1 MNTTNNSIEKK
12 CYFDYLVKKY
22 TALNLQKEQEEKV
35 QYNTAM
41 QLTNTQPVA
50 AKTAE

>member
-1 MNTTNNSIEKK
+1 MDTTNDSIEKK

-22 TALNLQKEQEEKV
+22 TALSLQKEQEEKA

-41 QLTNTQPVA
+41 LLTNTQPVA
-50 AKTAE
+50 AKAAE

>member
-1 MNTTNNSIEKK
+1 MNTTNDSIEKK

-22 TALNLQKEQEEKV
+22 TTVSLQKEQEEKA

-41 QLTNTQPVA
+41 LLTNTQPIAMKA
-50 AKTAE
+50 AE